1 MTKWAKSLI
10 RLSTYEVETLQKRLA
25 EVVTRRT
32 HIEMKIATLDAQY
45 ELECVNAASDP
56 AMGHNLTAYKAGHR
70 LRREGHQSELDL
82 IVQEEEGVRDQL
94 SYAFEDLKK
103 FDIPTLLLHGEDD
116 QIVPVKDSAK
126 KAARLIR
133 DVEAIY
139 YPNAPHGITATH
151 IDQVN
156 ADLLAFLKKG
166 QEGVKAA

>member
-56 AMGHNLTAYKAGHR
+56 TMGHNLTAYKAGHR

-103 FDIPTLLLHGEDD
+103 FEHVAEMSQLRRVAAE
-116 QIVPVKDSAK
+116 K
-126 KAARLIR
+126 KVENAAMDEVALRLSR
-133 DVEAIY
+133 VQA
-139 YPNAPHGITATH
+139 
-151 IDQVN
+151 
-156 ADLLAFLKKG
+156 
-166 QEGVKAA
+166 